1 MATGFSWTPRG
12 TPEGSSARV
21 RTQHSSALSDRNIC
35 SRRRRIRDGSLP
47 GLIRDGAALPADFS
61 SRVRNAQPHLRPAFF
76 GAGLLLVIPNAAE
89 TDAAGSLDRDDQ
101 ESEEVP
107 IRVIASVET
116 GKTKSRENAW

>member
-21 RTQHSSALSDRNIC
+21 RTQHSSAAIGPNIC
-35 SRRRRIRDGSLP
+35 SRRPNAFGMDHFPSDP
-47 GLIRDGAALPADFS
+47 GWQLR
-61 SRVRNAQPHLRPAFF
+61 SRPISRAEFDAQPHLRPAFF

-89 TDAAGSLDRDDQ
+89 TDAAGSLDVMIKNPR
-101 ESEEVP
+101 EVP

-116 GKTKSRENAW
+116 GKTKSRECV